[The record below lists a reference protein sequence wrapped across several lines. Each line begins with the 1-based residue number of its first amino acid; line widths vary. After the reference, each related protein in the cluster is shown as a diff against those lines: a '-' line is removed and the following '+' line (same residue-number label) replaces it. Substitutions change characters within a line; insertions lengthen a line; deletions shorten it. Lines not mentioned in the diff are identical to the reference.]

1 MSSFSEN
8 NLITSIRRPYDVV
21 CLLGTHKIVLGET
34 LKYTAKLLQNNSL
47 CLRMIE
53 SRKEVLIHV
62 YYSEYKNKNRD
73 TEFRF

>member
-1 MSSFSEN
+1 M
-8 NLITSIRRPYDVV
+8 
-21 CLLGTHKIVLGET
+21 HKTVLGET
-34 LKYTAKLLQNNSL
+34 LKYTVKLLQNNSL